1 MDVFL
6 GATDVVTNKSGL
18 YGSDESHGN
27 SVQLEAMKFSVGEY
41 RGICFAVVTS
51 IMLPWE
57 PDKPESPSQPKSEIE
72 QACFNWKMKWKQQL
86 SLDPASSVIFH
97 LMSKVQING
106 SMKLESFF
114 VFDAVFLGQVG
125 GFCISRS
132 GVFLHSFSSYLL
144 LNIKHNILPSPPAMS
159 AVIVHM
165 GS

>member
-1 MDVFL
+1 
-6 GATDVVTNKSGL
+6 
-18 YGSDESHGN
+18 
-27 SVQLEAMKFSVGEY
+27 
-41 RGICFAVVTS
+41 
-51 IMLPWE
+51 
-57 PDKPESPSQPKSEIE
+57 
-72 QACFNWKMKWKQQL
+72 
-86 SLDPASSVIFH
+86 
-97 LMSKVQING
+97 MSKVQING

-159 AVIVHM
+159 AVIMHM